1 MLSDLCD
8 PSQTKVLVGVKQ
20 SRRALKDGLVKTAY
34 LAQDVE
40 DSVRIPLEELCAEQ
54 GVSVEWVSTM
64 QELGAS
70 CGISVGAAVAVVLR

>member
-34 LAQDVE
+34 LARDVE
-40 DSVRIPLEELCAEQ
+40 DGVRVPLEELCNAQ
-54 GVSVEWVSTM
+54 NVPIEWVSTM